1 MVPHGLATGMDEV
14 RCAGTRGGALL
25 ALLVVSGC
33 MMVGPEYRRPPAP
46 LANAWIAR
54 DTNGIGPESEPI
66 GPWWETFR
74 DPVLTNLVVEGYRQN
89 PSLQAAGARVLGAQ
103 ARRGIAIGGLDLGEE
118 RADREASPCLG
129 SQHPSASRLQR
140 GVLPVALD
148 DQVRQDGI
156 PERFPPRADRLRL
169 GPDAVRV
176 PRDPGVRERR
186 RRTAIFGT
194 DHHAPRHDE
203 KR

>member
-46 LANAWIAR
+46 VANAWIAR

-103 ARRGIAIGGLDLGEE
+103 ARRGIAIGTLFPQVQNAVASYSRNVASKNLLIVPPE
-118 RADREASPCLG
+118 RNFRASLVSRRLPGHPCLAG
-129 SQHPSASRLQR
+129 HWHRAPA
-140 GVLPVALD
+140 GDP
-148 DQVRQDGI
+148 I
-156 PERFPPRADRLRL
+156 P
-169 GPDAVRV
+169 
-176 PRDPGVRERR
+176 
-186 RRTAIFGT
+186 T
-194 DHHAPRHDE
+194 
-203 KR
+203 